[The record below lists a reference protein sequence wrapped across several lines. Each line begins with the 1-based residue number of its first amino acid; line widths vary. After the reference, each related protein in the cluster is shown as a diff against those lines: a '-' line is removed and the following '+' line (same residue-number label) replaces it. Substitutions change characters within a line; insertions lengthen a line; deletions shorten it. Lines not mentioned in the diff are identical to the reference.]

1 MKNIRLFFAVGMALL
16 FAVSVSGQTFVRS
29 LDDLN
34 PNVPKKEQQD
44 QQGQQDQQQS
54 NDQDQTNPN
63 HYVAQQPKTDQN
75 SFTDL
80 LSFWGFG
87 AGYVYEFPTGKGSS
101 NNGLH
106 GVRVPI
112 QFNHVFKNTHA
123 GIYGLVGY
131 EYNKNEVKADGATL
145 TNKIHRIPILLHAS
159 LNFGDSKVG
168 VILHGGPGLNVL
180 AGGKSEIKTGKKTEK
195 DSVKSDCDFT
205 MGAGVGLVIKSLMIH
220 IGFNG
225 GLTENGGLHQCDVDA
240 SLILCF

>member
-34 PNVPKKEQQD
+34 PNVPKKEQQG
-44 QQGQQDQQQS
+44 QQDQQDQQQS

-63 HYVAQQPKTDQN
+63 RHAAQQVKNDN
-75 SFTDL
+75 KGFADL
-80 LSFWGFG
+80 LSFFGFG

-168 VILHGGPGLNVL
+168 VILHGGPGLNIL
-180 AGGKSEIKTGKKTEK
+180 AGGKSEIKSGKKTEK
-195 DSVKSDCDFT
+195 GSVKSDCDFT
-205 MGAGVGLVIKSLMIH
+205 MGAGVGLVLKSVMIH

>member
-1 MKNIRLFFAVGMALL
+1 MKNIRLFLAICMALL

-34 PNVPKKEQQD
+34 PNVPKKEQQE

-80 LSFWGFG
+80 LSFFGFG

-131 EYNKNEVKADGATL
+131 EYNEGKIGGSTY
-145 TNKIHRIPILLHAS
+145 KIHRIPVMLHAS
-159 LNFGDSKVG
+159 VNFGDSKVG
-168 VILHGGPGLNVL
+168 VILHGGPGLNIL
-180 AGGKSEIKTGKKTEK
+180 AGGKSEIKSGKKTEK
-195 DSVKSDCDFT
+195 GSVKSDCDFT
-205 MGAGVGLVIKSLMIH
+205 MGAGVGLVLKSVMIH

>member
-34 PNVPKKEQQD
+34 TNEPTQE
-44 QQGQQDQQQS
+44 QQS

-63 HYVAQQPKTDQN
+63 RNAAQQVKNDN
-75 SFTDL
+75 KGFADL
-80 LSFWGFG
+80 LSFVGFG

-101 NNGLH
+101 NNGIH

-131 EYNKNEVKADGATL
+131 EYNKGKIGGSTYR
-145 TNKIHRIPILLHAS
+145 IHRIPVMLHAS
-159 LNFGDSKVG
+159 VNFGDSKVG

-180 AGGKSEIKTGKKTEK
+180 AGGNSESKDNKNKTKK

-225 GLTENGGLHQCDVDA
+225 GLTENSGLHQCDVDA
-240 SLILCF
+240 SLILFFKL